1 MNYKYNINELK
12 IFGYHGVYD
21 DEKENGQF
29 FLINVDFEV
38 IYNNDIND
46 NIINAIDYSAI
57 CDDIVFV
64 FNKRCDLI
72 ETVIDNI
79 TSFLE
84 NKYENIKFYVSI
96 SKEQLSMKHELKNIS
111 VANIK

>member
-21 DEKENGQF
+21 NEKENGQF

-72 ETVIDNI
+72 ETVIDYI

-84 NKYENIKFYVSI
+84 NKYENIKFNVSI

>member
-38 IYNNDIND
+38 IYNK
-46 NIINAIDYSAI
+46 
-57 CDDIVFV
+57 V
-64 FNKRCDLI
+64 
-72 ETVIDNI
+72 
-79 TSFLE
+79 
-84 NKYENIKFYVSI
+84 KFF
-96 SKEQLSMKHELKNIS
+96 
-111 VANIK
+111 